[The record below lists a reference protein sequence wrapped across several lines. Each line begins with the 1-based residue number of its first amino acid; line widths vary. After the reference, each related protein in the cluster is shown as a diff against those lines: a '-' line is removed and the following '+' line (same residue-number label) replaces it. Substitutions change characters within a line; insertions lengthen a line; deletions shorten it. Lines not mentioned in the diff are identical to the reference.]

1 MDRDGFE
8 IHEEDAG
15 EEVRLVVSGE
25 LDLATADSLDRRLAA
40 LADRKRPVLLDLRP
54 LSFMDSSGIRSLM
67 LARERASGGD
77 WGLRIIPPEG
87 EARDVLR
94 VSGVEDHLPLVDP

>member
-8 IHEEDAG
+8 IHEEDTG
-15 EEVRLVVSGE
+15 EELRLVVQGE
-25 LDLATADSLDRRLAA
+25 LDLATADRLDTRLGA
-40 LADRKRPVLLDLRP
+40 LADQKRAVLLDLRP
-54 LSFMDSSGIRSLM
+54 LSFMDSSGLRSLM
-67 LARERASGGD
+67 LARERASAGD
-77 WGLRIIPPEG
+77 WRLRIIAPEG

>member
-15 EEVRLVVSGE
+15 EEVRLVVRGE
-25 LDLATADSLDRRLAA
+25 LDLATADSLDARLAA

-54 LSFMDSSGIRSLM
+54 LSFMDSSGLRSLM
-67 LARERASGGD
+67 LARERAAGGD

>member
-15 EEVRLVVSGE
+15 EEVRLVVRGE

-54 LSFMDSSGIRSLM
+54 LSFMDSSGLRSLM
-67 LARERASGGD
+67 LARERAAGGD